1 MAIKI
6 LTRTDL
12 VRALSRW
19 NRWGEA
25 RLDSGYPRE
34 ITARLGSFLDTP
46 EVVALIG
53 PRRAGK
59 TTVLFQVMDALE
71 ASGVPREALLHVNL
85 EEPGFGPHLTPELL
99 ERIYET
105 WRGEVFPEGRAW
117 LFLDEVQRI
126 PGWERWVRARNE
138 TEDVKIFVTGSSSA
152 LMSPELATLLTG
164 RHVTFRVMP
173 LSFGEVLAFQG
184 VAPPTGTRLADD
196 PPRIRRAVLDYL
208 RWGGFPEVV
217 LASDEERKG
226 DLLRQYFDDIL
237 FKDVALRHQVRDLSV
252 LRNLAIY
259 LLAQT
264 ASLVSFQRL
273 ANIFEI
279 SKASVQAY
287 CRHLEEAFLLSFAP
301 FYTLKTAERL
311 RRPRKVHAI
320 DTGLRNAVSLSAAPD
335 RGRLMET
342 AVYNHLARQ
351 RHDGL
356 FYWKGEGEIDIA
368 LRRGLGLERL
378 VQVTD
383 EGLLSPDAR
392 RRELRPFTE
401 AAMAFPHTEPL
412 VVAGALPPPGSG
424 DLGVR
429 VMSLGRFLAAGVE
442 EGTSG
447 RGVPVDPAKPDA
459 LKVLDHLREHEH
471 ITRREVSRLCALT
484 PPRATRLLSRLLAE
498 GEITRRGAGRG
509 TRYALA
515 KTKAG
520 DAK

>member
-1 MAIKI
+1 MADKI
-6 LTRTDL
+6 LARADL

-19 NRWGEA
+19 NRWGDA
-25 RLDSGYPRE
+25 RLDSGHPRE
-34 ITARLGSFLDTP
+34 VTARLGSFLDTP

-59 TTVLFQVMDALE
+59 STVLFQAMDALE
-71 ASGVPREALLHVNL
+71 TSGVAREAMLHVNL
-85 EEPGFGPHLTPELL
+85 EEPGFGSYLTPDLL

-117 LFLDEVQRI
+117 LFLDEVQRV

-164 RHVTFRVMP
+164 RHVTFRVLP
-173 LSFGEVLAFQG
+173 LSFREFLAFRG
-184 VAPPTGTRLADD
+184 LAPPGGSRLADD

-217 LASDEERKG
+217 LARDEERKG

-237 FKDVALRHQVRDLSV
+237 FKDVALRHQIRDLAV
-252 LRNLAIY
+252 LRDLAAY

-273 ANIFEI
+273 AQVFQI
-279 SKASVQAY
+279 SKAAVQVY
-287 CRHLEEAFLLSFAP
+287 CRHLAEAFLLSLVP

-311 RRPRKVHAI
+311 RRPSKVYAI
-320 DTGLRNAVSLSAAPD
+320 DTGLRNAVSLSGVPD

-351 RHDGL
+351 RHDGV
-356 FYWKGEGEIDIA
+356 FYWKGEGEIDFA
-368 LRRGLGLERL
+368 LRHGLGIGKLI
-378 VQVTD
+378 QVTD

-392 RRELRPFTE
+392 DRELRPFAE
-401 AAMAFPHTEPL
+401 ASTAFPHAERW
-412 VVAGALPPPGSG
+412 VVAGASPPPGG
-424 DLGVR
+424 GELGVA
-429 VMSLGRFLAAGVE
+429 VTSLGRFLAAGFPPVA
-442 EGTSG
+442 SG
-447 RGVPVDPAKPDA
+447 KGVPVVEPDA
-459 LKVLDHLREHEH
+459 VKVLDHLREHGK
-471 ITRREVSRLCALT
+471 ITRHEVSRLCTLT
-484 PPRATRLLSRLLAE
+484 PPRATRLLSRLLSE
-498 GEITRRGAGRG
+498 GEITRRGTGRG
-509 TRYALA
+509 TWYVLA
-515 KTKAG
+515 
-520 DAK
+520 DASSDPDD